1 MDFLKPLF
9 NSELNTEGDITVAG
23 LTFERCKILAEL
35 DPISYDIKFN
45 EWLEERKSR
54 LIEKADTILD
64 YYDNADRFNQLKR
77 SFKSGN
83 LRPFIGAGMSV
94 ASGYP
99 GWTSFLH
106 NLCNESHVKLGDLEE
121 LINNG
126 NYEGAAQT
134 IYDDLGASLF
144 NENLESAYL
153 KTCDIDGPIQYLPV
167 LFPECHIVTTNF
179 DNIIEKLFDNN
190 ENGFDLVFRGAELDE
205 ALRNIA
211 SGSRLLIKLHGDCRI
226 IANRVLIKSEYDIHY
241 AENGLVKR
249 FFNRVLFGS
258 SFLFLGCSLRF
269 DRTIKTMIE
278 IVNENGAKSL
288 PRHYAFLSLD
298 ETEDRVARK
307 KDLAQA
313 NIFPIWYPK
322 DDHNESIEALLI
334 KLKEDQ

>member
-1 MDFLKPLF
+1 MDFLRPMF
-9 NSELNTEGDITVAG
+9 NSEIDSEGDIN
-23 LTFERCKILAEL
+23 ILGSVFKRSRILEEL
-35 DPISYDIKFN
+35 EPKTHEILFA

-54 LIEKADTILD
+54 LIEKADAILTL
-64 YYDNADRFNQLKR
+64 YDNADRFDQLKR

-83 LRPFIGAGMSV
+83 LRPFIGAGMSI

-99 GWTSFLH
+99 GWTSFLYK
-106 NLCNESHVKLGDLEE
+106 LCKESHVKLGNLEE

-126 NYEGAAQT
+126 NYDEAAQT

-179 DNIIEKLFDNN
+179 DNIIEKLFEDN
-190 ENGFDLVFRGAELDE
+190 ENGFDLVVSGVALDE
-205 ALRNIA
+205 VLRNIA

-226 IANRVLIKSEYDIHY
+226 IANRVLIESEYDIHY

-249 FFNRVLFGS
+249 FFNRVLFGN

-278 IVNENGAKSL
+278 IVNENGASSL

-307 KDLAQA
+307 KNLAQA
-313 NIFPIWYPK
+313 NIFPIWYPN
-322 DDHNESIEALLI
+322 DDHDESIEALLI